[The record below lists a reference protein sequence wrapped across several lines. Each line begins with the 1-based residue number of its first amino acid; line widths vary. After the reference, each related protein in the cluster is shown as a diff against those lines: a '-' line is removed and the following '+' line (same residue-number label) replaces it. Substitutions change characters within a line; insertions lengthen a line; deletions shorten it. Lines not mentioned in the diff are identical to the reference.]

1 MDLYLD
7 VNYHFKTEGLLKVA
21 RAVEPYN
28 LTWLEFDTWDP
39 QALALIRNHA
49 PCPVASSESVTGR
62 RAYRPFLDAYASDVV
77 IIDVLWNGFLE
88 SIKVASMAE
97 AYEVNVAPH
106 NYYGHLATAISA
118 HFCAVTPNFRVME
131 VDIDSVS
138 WRDELFLNA
147 PVIENGDL
155 LLPRGPGWG
164 VEVNEAAVRARPPK

>member
-1 MDLYLD
+1 MTPTR
-7 VNYHFKTEGLLKVA
+7 V
-21 RAVEPYN
+21 
-28 LTWLEFDTWDP
+28 
-39 QALALIRNHA
+39 Q
-49 PCPVASSESVTGR
+49 
-62 RAYRPFLDAYASDVV
+62 DVV

-97 AYEVNVAPH
+97 TYEVNVAPH

-118 HFCAVTPNFRVME
+118 HFCAVAPNFRVME

-138 WRDELFLNA
+138 WRDELFLNT

-155 LLPRGPGWG
+155 LLGSGPGWG